1 MRKTAGKI
9 ANAVKTPR
17 KERFIMESILRE
29 LYHGNIGF
37 DSWSYSKDSP
47 FVKAAQKKLDNMTAL
62 AATLDDSQKEF
73 LEGYIDA
80 QGDIEAITRY
90 DTFVESLKFGIL
102 LMIEILPD
110 CKGNADIVN
119 SIINTAKNGVDS
131 TAKGGA
137 DNE

>member
-1 MRKTAGKI
+1 
-9 ANAVKTPR
+9 
-17 KERFIMESILRE
+17 MENILKD

-37 DSWSYSKDSP
+37 DSWNYSKDSP

-62 AATLDDSQKEF
+62 TATLDNSQKEF
-73 LEGYIDA
+73 FEGYIDA

-110 CKGNADIVN
+110 CKGNADIIH
-119 SIINTAKNGVDS
+119 SIFS
-131 TAKGGA
+131 TAKGGVG
-137 DNE
+137 NQ

>member
-1 MRKTAGKI
+1 
-9 ANAVKTPR
+9 
-17 KERFIMESILRE
+17 MESILRE

-37 DSWSYSKDSP
+37 DSWNYSKDSP

-62 AATLDDSQKEF
+62 TTSLNDSQKELF
-73 LEGYIDA
+73 NGYVSA

-110 CKGNADIVN
+110 CKGNADIIH
-119 SIINTAKNGVDS
+119 SIFS

-137 DNE
+137 ENE

>member
-1 MRKTAGKI
+1 
-9 ANAVKTPR
+9 
-17 KERFIMESILRE
+17 MENILKD

-37 DSWSYSKDSP
+37 DSWNYSKDSP

-62 AATLDDSQKEF
+62 TASLNNSQKELF
-73 LEGYIDA
+73 NGYVSA
-80 QGDIEAITRY
+80 QGDMEAITRY

-110 CKGNADIVN
+110 CKGNTDIVN
-119 SIINTAKNGVDS
+119 SIINTAKGGADGTDS

-137 DNE
+137 DSEQ